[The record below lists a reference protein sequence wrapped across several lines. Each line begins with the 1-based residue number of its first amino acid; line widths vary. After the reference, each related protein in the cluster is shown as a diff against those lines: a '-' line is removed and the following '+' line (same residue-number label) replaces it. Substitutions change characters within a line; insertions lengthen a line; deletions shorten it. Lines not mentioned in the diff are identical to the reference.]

1 MENSTQ
7 TENRKERKLSAPAAV
22 NLTEGTPWKQLIWFT
37 LPMLIGNVFQ
47 QLYNMADSIIVG
59 NYVGKDALGAVGIG
73 FPIIFLTVAFFMGL
87 TMGASVLISQF
98 FGAGDQRNLK
108 KTIDTTC
115 VTLFVTALIMTVVGL
130 CTSRFML
137 EMMQTPDTL
146 LPQAKTYL
154 DIIFIGM
161 IASAGYNTVSAILRG
176 LGDTKTPLYFL
187 IIATVINIILDL
199 VFILLFDMGVAGA
212 AWATIIAQLFSFII
226 SVIYVNKYY
235 KTIHFGLK
243 GMEFDGQILKSIFMI
258 GLPAGIQ
265 QMVVSVGF
273 IVLQSMINSFGE
285 DVISGFNAASK
296 LDSFAIMPI
305 MNFGMAIS
313 TFVAQNVGARKTER
327 VKEGSNAAILTCVV
341 LSIIISAGL
350 WLFCEPL
357 LKLFNKDPGV
367 IAAGADY
374 IYRVVPFYFLLG
386 LTFIYSGI
394 MRGYGAA
401 LIPMLISVFTQIII
415 RLPSAYYLIRMLDSA
430 NGIWWSFPVSWI
442 LGFIL
447 CYGYYKFGG
456 WRKSAPVGKHQNQP
470 APDIE

>member
-1 MENSTQ
+1 MEQ
-7 TENRKERKLSAPAAV
+7 KQDAKEKKKKNKLAAPAAV

-59 NYVGKDALGAVGIG
+59 NYVGKEALGAVGIG

-98 FGAGDQRNLK
+98 FGAGDKRNLK

-115 VTLFVTALIMTVVGL
+115 ITLFFTALLMTVVGL
-130 CTSRFML
+130 LTSEFML
-137 EMMQTPDTL
+137 QKMGTPDTL
-146 LPQAKTYL
+146 LPLAKSYL

-161 IASAGYNTVSAILRG
+161 LASAGYNTVSAILRG

-187 IIATVINIILDL
+187 IIATIANIILDL
-199 VFILLFDMGVAGA
+199 VFILVFHMGVAGA
-212 AWATIIAQLFSFII
+212 AWATIIAQMISFII

-235 KTIHFGLK
+235 DAVHFSLK
-243 GMEFDGQILKSIFMI
+243 GIEFDTGILKSIFMI

-273 IVLQSMINSFGE
+273 IVLQSMINSFGD
-285 DVISGFNAASK
+285 DVIAGFNAASK

-313 TFVAQNVGARKTER
+313 TFVAQNVGANKTER
-327 VKEGSNAAILTCVV
+327 VKEGSRAAILTCVIM
-341 LSIIISAGL
+341 SIIISAFI
-350 WLFCEPL
+350 WVFCEPL

-367 IAAGADY
+367 VEAGSAY
-374 IYRVVPFYFLLG
+374 IYRVVPLYFLLG

-394 MRGYGAA
+394 MRGYGASFV
-401 LIPMLISVFTQIII
+401 PMLISVFSQIII
-415 RLPSAYYLIRMLDSA
+415 RLPSAYFLTKLLNSS
-430 NGIWWSFPVSWI
+430 NGIWWSFPVGWI
-442 LGFIL
+442 LGFIF
-447 CYGYYKFGG
+447 CYVYYKLGN
-456 WRKSAPVGKHQNQP
+456 WKKHAPVNKQQEP
-470 APDIE
+470 ITETE

>member
-1 MENSTQ
+1 
-7 TENRKERKLSAPAAV
+7 
-22 NLTEGTPWKQLIWFT
+22 
-37 LPMLIGNVFQ
+37 
-47 QLYNMADSIIVG
+47 
-59 NYVGKDALGAVGIG
+59 
-73 FPIIFLTVAFFMGL
+73 
-87 TMGASVLISQF
+87 
-98 FGAGDQRNLK
+98 
-108 KTIDTTC
+108 
-115 VTLFVTALIMTVVGL
+115 
-130 CTSRFML
+130 
-137 EMMQTPDTL
+137 
-146 LPQAKTYL
+146 
-154 DIIFIGM
+154 
-161 IASAGYNTVSAILRG
+161 
-176 LGDTKTPLYFL
+176 
-187 IIATVINIILDL
+187 
-199 VFILLFDMGVAGA
+199 MGVAGA